1 MTQKAITTSWR
12 GKGNTMLSNNGS
24 AAFKGLVIFG
34 GLAIILM
41 IVLGTWWIGL
51 SNGEKSLVNKMEAQE
66 QVIEAFFDKMWKI
79 LQQQAGVANEYKE
92 SFRSIYKDLMEGR
105 YSGDN
110 KGQMMLWIQEQ
121 NPQFDTKLF
130 DKLMVS
136 IEAQREGFFVEQKKI
151 IAMVNEHKNMIE
163 LFPGSIVL
171 GGRPVYKYEV
181 ISSAVA
187 KQVMET
193 RQEDNVD
200 LFKKKE

>member
-1 MTQKAITTSWR
+1 MNR
-12 GKGNTMLSNNGS
+12 KGNIMNQNGS
-24 AAFKGLVIFG
+24 LAMKILAVGG
-34 GLAIILM
+34 GLLIILI
-41 IVLGTWWIGL
+41 IVSATWAIGL
-51 SNGEKSLVNKMEAQE
+51 SNDEKRLVNKMEAQE

-79 LQQQAGVANEYKE
+79 LKQQAGVAENYKD
-92 SFRSIYKDLMEGR
+92 SFRALYKDLMAGR
-105 YSGDN
+105 YSGEG
-110 KGQMMLWIQEQ
+110 KGQMMLWIKEQ

-163 LFPGSIVL
+163 VFPSSIVV
-171 GGRPVYKYEV
+171 GDRPVFKYEV

-193 RQEDNVD
+193 RQENDVD
-200 LFKKKE
+200 LFKKD